1 MLTLKTREKVGKNT
15 SKCRRWFTKVDA
27 YWKIVTFQKVKT
39 HTHCTQISWT
49 SWKRR
54 DNWSLNTSVRLLK
67 LVCTTDWSAGLY
79 NLLHW
84 YCITYWNW
92 AWIKNCCYC
101 WIVAPPSP
109 HILFFFGGGC
119 YTVLSKGLTEWR
131 KKPIRLGK
139 GTHLPKQKNPPWKTT
154 VWEIGPRSQE
164 HKLGVCLKNRQ
175 KKA

>member
-1 MLTLKTREKVGKNT
+1 MLTLQTREEVGKNT
-15 SKCRRWFTKVDA
+15 KCRRWFTKVDA
-27 YWKIVTFQKVKT
+27 YWKIVTFQKVET

-84 YCITYWNW
+84 YC
-92 AWIKNCCYC
+92 
-101 WIVAPPSP
+101 
-109 HILFFFGGGC
+109 FFFFFWW
-119 YTVLSKGLTEWR
+119 GLLHGPQQGPNRMKE
-131 KKPIRLGK
+131 KKTIRLGK
-139 GTHLPKQKNPPWKTT
+139 GKLLPKQKNPPWKTT

-164 HKLGVCLKNRQ
+164 HKLRVSLKNRQ